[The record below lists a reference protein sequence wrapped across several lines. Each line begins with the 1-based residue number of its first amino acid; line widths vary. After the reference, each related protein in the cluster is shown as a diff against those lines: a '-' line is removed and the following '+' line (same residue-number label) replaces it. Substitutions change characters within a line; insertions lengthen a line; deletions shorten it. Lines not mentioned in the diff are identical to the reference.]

1 MLITALDALQF
12 VICLPQ
18 MIGLTCIHAVL
29 ILLLGAG
36 IHRHQEL
43 LQRHHAQQPGSDQDA
58 EGGRVRDEEEGQ
70 PE

>member
-1 MLITALDALQF
+1 
-12 VICLPQ
+12 

-29 ILLLGAG
+29 ILVLGAG

-43 LQRHHAQQPGSDQDA
+43 LQRHHAQQPGSDQDV
-58 EGGRVRDEEEGQ
+58 EGGRVGDEEEGQ